1 MPGMLDCEKD
11 VSDYP
16 AATSQHRDPQAPS
29 RLSSGA
35 IVSGA
40 CTSLQHEASKPSGIH
55 VVPGMPSN
63 PNTMDS
69 FVARSRVMTAT
80 GPYWK
85 RALMR
90 VGSRMTVRDA

>member
-1 MPGMLDCEKD
+1 MTTQRP
-11 VSDYP
+11 
-16 AATSQHRDPQAPS
+16 HPS
-29 RLSSGA
+29 IKTRKPRRASRA
-35 IVSGA
+35 EPFVSGA
-40 CTSLQHEASKPSGIH
+40 CTSLQHEAPKPSGIH